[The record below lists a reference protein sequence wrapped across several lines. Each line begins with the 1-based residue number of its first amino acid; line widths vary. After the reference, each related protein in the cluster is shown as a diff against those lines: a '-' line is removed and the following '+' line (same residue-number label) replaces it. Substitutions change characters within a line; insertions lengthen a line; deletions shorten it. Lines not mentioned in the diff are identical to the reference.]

1 MKGRTGNKKRQRSA
15 LALRVEQLKSGR
27 KPEKIDG
34 RTTNKQIEL
43 TDSDKNRIKKE
54 IEVLE
59 KRLVS

>member
-1 MKGRTGNKKRQRSA
+1 MKGRTGNKKRQKSA
-15 LALRVEQLKSGR
+15 LTLRVEQLKSGK

-43 TDSDKNRIKKE
+43 TDSDRNRIKNE